1 MRMLFPDA
9 RRGSRA
15 ALILV
20 NRPRRRVRPGR
31 SPAAAASPR
40 SPRSAAIGGDEA
52 GRLAGPAPPAE
63 QRRRAAGD
71 ALDPVRRLAARRDA
85 VFRAGAAIGAEQP
98 EPDVVDMKLPAAVG
112 PDDVQSDLHHRMAR
126 CAREDLR
133 QRPDVVDETLSLRAF
148 RRPGALA
155 GGADRVAGARMRRGG
170 AETGQP
176 LRRQPVD
183 PCGEGRVDRAVPE
196 HRRDAGIA
204 DAEHVFRVGDVASD
218 GGGQAGGRVHG
229 RLTPPP
235 PGPRPGTD
243 RGARPMLRARTPAR
257 QHRRRGNPPAS
268 R

>member
-1 MRMLFPDA
+1 MLFPDA

-112 PDDVQSDLHHRMAR
+112 PDDVQPDLHHRIAGDVG
-126 CAREDLR
+126 EDLR
-133 QRPDVVDETLSLRAF
+133 ERADVVDETLALRAF

-155 GGADRVAGARMRRGG
+155 GGAEHVAGASMGHGG
-170 AETGQP
+170 AETGEP
-176 LRRQPVD
+176 FGRQRVNPG
-183 PCGEGRVDRAVPE
+183 GEGLVHRAVPE

-204 DAEHVFRVGDVASD
+204 DAEHGVRLRDGASD